1 MKKRVLIT
9 GGSGLVGSRL
19 TQTLLNK
26 NYEVSW
32 LSRSGKSM
40 PNVQGYRWN
49 IADNYIEKGAL
60 ENVDTIIHLAG
71 EGIADKRWT
80 KNLKALIINSRVD
93 TANLIF
99 NYLQSN
105 NLSIGSFISA
115 SGAGYYGYENG
126 DKELIET
133 DKPGDDFVAEVV
145 KLWEQAAN
153 QFEVIGIRTVK
164 LRTGVVLSEKGGAI
178 EKMAL
183 PIRWGVGSPLGS
195 GNQHMSWIHINDL
208 CSMMMYV
215 MENEETTGVY
225 NASAPTTTTNKEL
238 TQALAKVLHRP
249 LIFPNVP
256 KWSLKLLLGEMHNI
270 IIGSNKMSS
279 NKIVG
284 EGFKFE
290 YNDIDSAIE
299 SLLNRQ

>member
-9 GGSGLVGSRL
+9 GGSGLVGKLL
-19 TQTLLNK
+19 TKVLLNK
-26 NYEVSW
+26 KYDVSW

-49 IADNYIEKGAL
+49 IADQFIEKGAL

-80 KNLKALIINSRVD
+80 KTQKALIINSRVD

-105 NLSIGSFISA
+105 NLSLQVFISA

-126 DKELIET
+126 DKQLVET
-133 DKPGDDFVAEVV
+133 DAPGDDFVAEVV
-145 KLWEQAAN
+145 KFWEQAAN
-153 QFEVIGIRTVK
+153 QFETIGIRTVK
-164 LRTGVVLSEKGGAI
+164 LRTGVVLSETEGAI

-195 GNQHMSWIHINDL
+195 GKQHMSWIHINDL

-215 MENEETTGVY
+215 MENEETKGVY

-270 IIGSNKMSS
+270 IVGSNRMSS
-279 NKIVG
+279 KKI
-284 EGFKFE
+284 EAAGFEFE
-290 YNDIDSAIE
+290 YSEIHSALQA
-299 SLLNRQ
+299 LLNK